1 MTTESF
7 PILRVEDTDPK
18 TYHAAVW
25 DRVFNYRRNES
36 RVPHAVVK
44 ASTIDHITAAVEL
57 ATQEKRR
64 ISIRSG
70 GHSWAIWSVRHEA
83 ILLDLGNFKYIEYD
97 EESKIVACSPSTTSE
112 QLVEF
117 LATKGRMFGSGHC
130 GEVAM
135 GGFLLGVRKTRICY
149 IWFMLISNG

>member
-1 MTTESF
+1 MAAGFEILLSKSQTGQSAAKINLGIIIMTTESF
-7 PILRVEDTDPK
+7 PILRVEETDPK

-70 GHSWAIWSVRHEA
+70 GHSWAI
-83 ILLDLGNFKYIEYD
+83 
-97 EESKIVACSPSTTSE
+97 
-112 QLVEF
+112 
-117 LATKGRMFGSGHC
+117 
-130 GEVAM
+130 
-135 GGFLLGVRKTRICY
+135 
-149 IWFMLISNG
+149 